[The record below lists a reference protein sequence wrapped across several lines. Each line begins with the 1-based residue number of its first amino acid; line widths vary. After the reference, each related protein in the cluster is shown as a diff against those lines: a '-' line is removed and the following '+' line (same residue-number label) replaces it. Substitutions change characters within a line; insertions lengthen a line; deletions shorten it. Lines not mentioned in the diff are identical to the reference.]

1 MRLRRVITLTA
12 ADILIG
18 LAVWLH
24 RLALSI
30 ADGPSR
36 WMAEPR
42 RFTKHLSWSEI
53 CDGAALVSAFVAL
66 ALILITLFPEGRK
79 DERKMK

>member
-1 MRLRRVITLTA
+1 MIRLTA
-12 ADILIG
+12 AAILIG

-53 CDGAALVSAFVAL
+53 CDGAALAVSFVAL
-66 ALILITLFPEGRK
+66 GLILFTLFADGRK
-79 DERKMK
+79 DHNKTR

>member
-1 MRLRRVITLTA
+1 MRLRRVIRLTA
-12 ADILIG
+12 AAILIG

-36 WMAEPR
+36 WIAEPR

-53 CDGAALVSAFVAL
+53 CDGVALVVSFMAL
-66 ALILITLFPEGRK
+66 GLILFTLFTDGRK
-79 DERKMK
+79 DHNKTR